1 MRVTNTML
9 HNSINTNLQKQ
20 MSKLYDLNDDLSS
33 GVKLH
38 KTSDDPFNVGL
49 SLKYDTN
56 IKENKQWISNMENG
70 KQWLGFSTEA
80 LSHSKDIVQQM
91 YTKAI
96 QADNDTLNDSNRDAL
111 ATQVDAQLEELVK
124 MGNTTYQGKYI
135 FNGDVTNVPPFQEIR
150 EDGKIVDVAQ
160 FIRFEDGNPDNPIY
174 VSYGNEASSVG
185 NDPAMLDG
193 TYYDKQGRVVNTII
207 DDASAGHKSIDGQIN
222 RRTNESNYVNI
233 AVNGGNTF
241 QPSGANGNGDVFRT
255 AIELRDGLL
264 NNNTDEIGAQIDD
277 LQTSMDRITS
287 ENSRAG
293 TVYNRLDS
301 AQELMTSNDVSLT
314 DALSK
319 IEDTDVASAMMDY
332 TRLEA
337 TYQMSLQI
345 GAQIMQTS
353 LVSFI

>member
-9 HNSINTNLQKQ
+9 HSSINTNLQKQ

-111 ATQVDAQLEELVK
+111 AAQVDAQLEELVK

-174 VSYGNEASSVG
+174 VSYNNNSTVS
-185 NDPAMLDG
+185 DG
-193 TYYDKQGRVVNTII
+193 TYYDKQGQVVNTVIN
-207 DDASAGHKSIDGQIN
+207 DASAGHKSIDGRIN
-222 RRTNESNYVNI
+222 RRTNENNYVDI
-233 AVNGGNTF
+233 AVNGGSVF
-241 QPSGANGNGDVFRT
+241 QPNGANGNGDVFRT
-255 AIELRDGLL
+255 AIDLRDGLL
-264 NNNTDEIGAQIDD
+264 NNSTAEIGAQIDE
-277 LQTSMDRITS
+277 LQRSMDRITS

-301 AQELMTSNDVSLT
+301 AQELMISNDVSLT